1 MVYTDMGVPVS
12 LYSLSFPLNQSGFE
26 WKEGKFLK
34 SISEA
39 ALELQRTKELPGV
52 FAGHAEDSG

>member
-1 MVYTDMGVPVS
+1 MGVPVS